1 MTQKPTNEL
10 FLDKHVDFIVNY
22 GKTHDK
28 YVFNQVIH
36 LIDMFLKL
44 ND

>member
-10 FLDKHVDFIVNY
+10 LLDKHVDFIVNY

-28 YVFNQVIH
+28 YVFI
-36 LIDMFLKL
+36 KL
-44 ND
+44 YIWSICS